1 MGKIA
6 GYKIVLQFDNKTLV
20 GYRSHSM
27 NYAQDFGE
35 ATTGASTNQH
45 KEYIPLFKGMKFTV
59 GGLYDPT
66 PGDNKTLDDII
77 NLLREGTKFTAKY
90 GNTEVGSKYYSA
102 DAYIESVDQE
112 GDYSDLSSYTVNVL
126 VTGDVTPGT
135 VEA

>member
-20 GYRSHSM
+20 GFRSHSM
-27 NYAQDFGE
+27 DYEADMGD

-45 KEYIPLFKGMKFTV
+45 KEYLPLFKGMTFSV
-59 GGLYDPT
+59 SGLYDPVAGGNST
-66 PGDNKTLDDII
+66 FDDAID
-77 NLLREGTKFTAKY
+77 LLRGGNQFTAKY

-102 DAYIESVDQE
+102 SAYIERAHHE
-112 GDYSDLSSYTVNVL
+112 GDITDLSNWTIDVR
-126 VTGDVTPGT
+126 VTGDVTPGV